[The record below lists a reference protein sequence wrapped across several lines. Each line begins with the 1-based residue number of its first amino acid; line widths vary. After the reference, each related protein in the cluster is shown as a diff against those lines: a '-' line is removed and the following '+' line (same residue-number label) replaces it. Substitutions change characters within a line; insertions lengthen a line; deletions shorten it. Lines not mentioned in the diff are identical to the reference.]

1 MVSASVVE
9 ASDKQLAAVQY
20 DDLRRDI
27 LMNINGGR
35 EFMQQPMVSAP
46 ATALN
51 RPPRRNPA
59 IPSYV
64 LLLLLGS
71 GAAFMFLALVL
82 LAMLALA
89 GVVYAGGNILPGVVV
104 HGSGFDDISVG
115 GLSVNGATSRL
126 QSIPVDRAITLR
138 DGSRTWI
145 VSSTDLGLTLDANA
159 TAVQAAQA
167 GRADGNLFTGIGT
180 MLNGSQITPVYT
192 IDLARAQTT
201 LTALSPQINVTPG
214 TDSAAAGRTLNV
226 GATFDALPPDLGSL
240 MDSGTLNLVMDVVQG
255 PRTIYTVQRGE
266 ELGLISKKF
275 NVPVSDIVALN
286 NIQDAN
292 QIYPGQTLIIPAAG
306 VWVPTEK
313 DAPPAPSATGK
324 AIVVSLKNQRI
335 YAYENGHLVH
345 SALMSSGKP
354 GTETVQGDYRIYVK
368 YPSAHMTGPDYDIP
382 DVPWTMYFYQGYG
395 IHGAYWHNDFGRE
408 MSHGCVNLE
417 TSEAKWFYDF
427 APVGTLVR
435 VLPPT

>member
-1 MVSASVVE
+1 
-9 ASDKQLAAVQY
+9 
-20 DDLRRDI
+20 
-27 LMNINGGR
+27 
-35 EFMQQPMVSAP
+35 
-46 ATALN
+46 
-51 RPPRRNPA
+51 
-59 IPSYV
+59 
-64 LLLLLGS
+64 
-71 GAAFMFLALVL
+71 
-82 LAMLALA
+82 
-89 GVVYAGGNILPGVVV
+89 
-104 HGSGFDDISVG
+104 
-115 GLSVNGATSRL
+115 
-126 QSIPVDRAITLR
+126 
-138 DGSRTWI
+138 
-145 VSSTDLGLTLDANA
+145 VSSADLGLTLDANA
-159 TAVQAAQA
+159 TAAQAAQA
-167 GRADGNLFTGIGT
+167 GRTDGSLFTGIGT
-180 MLNGSQITPVYT
+180 MLNGGQVSPVYT
-192 IDLARAQTT
+192 IDLAKAQTT
-201 LTALSPQINVTPG
+201 LAALSAQINVAPG
-214 TDSAAAGRTLNV
+214 TGDMTAAGRTLNI
-226 GATFDALPPDLGSL
+226 GATLDGLPPDLASL

-255 PRTIYTVQRGE
+255 PRTTYTVQRGE

-286 NIQDAN
+286 NIQDPD

-368 YPSAHMTGPDYDIP
+368 YASTRMTGPGYDIP
-382 DVPWTMYFYQGYG
+382 NVPWTMYFYQGYG

-435 VLPPT
+435 VLTAT

>member
-1 MVSASVVE
+1 V
-9 ASDKQLAAVQY
+9 
-20 DDLRRDI
+20 
-27 LMNINGGR
+27 
-35 EFMQQPMVSAP
+35 
-46 ATALN
+46 
-51 RPPRRNPA
+51 
-59 IPSYV
+59 
-64 LLLLLGS
+64 LLLLGS
-71 GAAFMFLALVL
+71 GAAFTLLALVL

-104 HGSGFDDISVG
+104 HGSGINDISVG
-115 GLSVNGATSRL
+115 NLSINGATSRL
-126 QSIPVDRAITLR
+126 ESLSVDRDITLH
-138 DGSRTWI
+138 DGSRTWN
-145 VSSTDLGLTLDANA
+145 VSSADLGLTLDANA

-167 GRADGNLFTGIGT
+167 GRTDGSLFTGIGA
-180 MLNGSQITPVYT
+180 MLNGGQVSPVYT
-192 IDLARAQTT
+192 IDLAKAQTT
-201 LTALSPQINVTPG
+201 LTALSSQINMAPG
-214 TDSAAAGRTLNV
+214 TGGATTAGRTLNI
-226 GATFDALPPDLGSL
+226 GATLDALPPDLANL
-240 MDSGTLNLVMDVVQG
+240 IESGTLNLVMDVVQG
-255 PRTIYTVQRGE
+255 PRTTYTVQRGE

-368 YPSAHMTGPDYDIP
+368 YASTRMTGPDYDIP
-382 DVPWTMYFYQGYG
+382 NVPWTMYFYQGYG

-427 APVGTLVR
+427 APVNTLVR
-435 VLPPT
+435 VLPAT

>member
-1 MVSASVVE
+1 
-9 ASDKQLAAVQY
+9 
-20 DDLRRDI
+20 
-27 LMNINGGR
+27 
-35 EFMQQPMVSAP
+35 MQHPMFSAP
-46 ATALN
+46 ATVLN
-51 RPPRRNPA
+51 RPPRRDSA

-71 GAAFMFLALVL
+71 GAGFVFLALVL

-89 GVVYAGGNILPGVVV
+89 GIVYTDGNILPGVVV
-104 HGSGFDDISVG
+104 HGSGFDDVSVG

-126 QSIPVDRAITLR
+126 QSIPVDRAITLH
-138 DGSRTWI
+138 DGSRTWV
-145 VSSTDLGLTLDANA
+145 VSSADLGLSLDANA

-167 GRADGNLFTGIGT
+167 GRADGSLFTGIGA
-180 MLNGSQITPVYT
+180 MLSGSQVAPVYT
-192 IDLARAQTT
+192 IDLAQAQTT
-201 LTALSPQINVTPG
+201 LTGLSSQINVAPG
-214 TDSAAAGRTLNV
+214 TGSAAADGRTLNV
-226 GATFDALPPDLGSL
+226 GATLDALPPDLGTL
-240 MDSGTLNLVMDVVQG
+240 MDDGTLNLVMDIVQG

-286 NIQDAN
+286 NIQNPD
-292 QIYPGQTLIIPAAG
+292 QIYPGQKLTIPAAG

-313 DAPPAPSATGK
+313 DAPPAPLATGK
-324 AIVVSLKNQRI
+324 AIVVSLTNQRI

-345 SALMSSGKP
+345 SALMSSGKV
-354 GTETVQGDYRIYVK
+354 GTETVQGDFRIYVK
-368 YPSAHMTGPDYDIP
+368 YPSTRMTGPGYDIP

-435 VLPPT
+435 VLP